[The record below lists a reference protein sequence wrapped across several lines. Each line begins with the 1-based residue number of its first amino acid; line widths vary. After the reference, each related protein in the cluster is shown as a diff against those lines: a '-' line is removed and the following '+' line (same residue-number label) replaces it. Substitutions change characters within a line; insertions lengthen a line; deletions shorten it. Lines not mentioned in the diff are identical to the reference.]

1 MKLSKWHAL
10 GNSYLLVERAERG
23 APLTAEAARTLCDPL
38 AGIGSDGVLEV
49 LSATDDEVT
58 VLIWN
63 PDGSLAEMSGNGTRI
78 AAAWLAQ
85 RSGASE
91 VHVQVGPRSVLA
103 HIRGDG
109 LVEQEL
115 GEVEVGEPETLDV
128 GGETLEVTPVSI
140 GNPHA
145 VVRLVHERN
154 DLLRLGP
161 LLERHPR
168 FPGRTNVQLVEVDG
182 PHTLRVSVW
191 ERGAG
196 ETSSSGSSAVAAA
209 AAAVAHG
216 WCESPVTVR
225 LPGGELLVELDGR
238 QARLTGPAV
247 ELAADLE
254 FAERVV
260 EARLAVGLRGALA
273 DDERAGDPNCPP
285 GTSSAASRG

>member
-1 MKLSKWHAL
+1 MRFSKWHAL
-10 GNSYLLVERAERG
+10 GNSYALVQRAETG
-23 APLTAEAARTLCDPL
+23 APLTPEQARALCD
-38 AGIGSDGVLEV
+38 AAGSDGVLEA
-49 LSATDDEVT
+49 LSATDDEVS

-85 RSGASE
+85 RTGRADVA
-91 VHVQVGPRSVLA
+91 VHVGPRTVLA
-103 HIRGDG
+103 HIREDG
-109 LVEQEL
+109 LVDQEL
-115 GEVEVGEPETLDV
+115 SEVEVGPPETLDV
-128 GGETLEVTPVSI
+128 AGEPLEVTPVSL

-145 VVRLVHERN
+145 VVRLKHDRD

-168 FPGRTNVQLVEVDG
+168 FPDRTNVQLVEVEG

-196 ETSSSGSSAVAAA
+196 ETTSSGSSAVAAA

-225 LPGGELLVELDGR
+225 LPGGELLVELNGR

-247 ELAADLE
+247 ELAPDLE
-254 FAERVV
+254 
-260 EARLAVGLRGALA
+260 LA
-273 DDERAGDPNCPP
+273 
-285 GTSSAASRG
+285 